1 MPNDLTGNPIY
12 IDAAANSAFTGPK
25 RVQLIQW
32 VDDAADIAD
41 GDSLVYVVNGKTTT
55 IVQQIPTDVGMIG
68 PIFYEAR
75 FPLGLMVHS
84 FSVTTIDH
92 GALHIWTV

>member
-1 MPNDLTGNPIY
+1 MANSLAGNPIY

-41 GDSLVYVVNGKTTT
+41 GDDLVFVLNGKTIT
-55 IVQQIPTDVGMIG
+55 IKQQIGSDVGFIG
-68 PIFYEAR
+68 CIFYQAY